1 MTSLFP
7 SVQARRGDENLE
19 RARSL
24 REQFEEVI
32 PSDAMVSLQNRI
44 TMYVSFTLHITFR
57 VPFSRA

>member
-1 MTSLFP
+1 MGSFFP

-19 RARSL
+19 RARCL

-44 TMYVSFTLHITFR
+44 TMYVSSTLHITFR
-57 VPFSRA
+57 APFSRA

>member
-1 MTSLFP
+1 MASLFP

-24 REQFEEVI
+24 RTQFGEVI

-44 TMYVSFTLHITFR
+44 TMYV
-57 VPFSRA
+57 